1 MIKLKIRDKIIGLLV
16 FYFLVALVAIG
27 STLLVSWRLEGGA
40 AAINDAGRERMRS
53 YRIAYLVELYVKQP
67 TQQLRD
73 DIDQEIIS
81 FETTLIELEKGNPVR
96 PLSLPKDAD
105 VKTQMAQ
112 LRLTWQEAIQPHI
125 SSILTANN
133 PTDQS
138 LRLAQYRPKLEE
150 FVNGINELVSM
161 VEHSNARATTLLR
174 ALQITLVSLAFIG
187 TLLLVY
193 LFSHMVVRPVMR
205 LREGIARMAEAD
217 FNVRL
222 PVTSQDELGELASG
236 FNRMAGE
243 LQDIYA
249 TLEQRVEEKSRSI
262 EIKIKN

>member
-27 STLLVSWRLEGGA
+27 SSLLVSWRLEGGA

-67 TQQLRD
+67 TQQLRY

-81 FETTLIELEKGNPVR
+81 FEKTLIELEQGNPVR

-133 PTDQS
+133 PKDQS
-138 LRLAQYRPKLEE
+138 L
-150 FVNGINELVSM
+150 V
-161 VEHSNARATTLLR
+161 
-174 ALQITLVSLAFIG
+174 
-187 TLLLVY
+187 
-193 LFSHMVVRPVMR
+193 
-205 LREGIARMAEAD
+205 
-217 FNVRL
+217 
-222 PVTSQDELGELASG
+222 
-236 FNRMAGE
+236 
-243 LQDIYA
+243 
-249 TLEQRVEEKSRSI
+249 
-262 EIKIKN
+262 